1 MEFYGKNKMK
11 VLVTGSTGFI
21 GGNIVKKLIENGFE
35 VNVLIRKNSNT
46 LNINRLPVNIYYGDI
61 CEINTLIEP
70 MKGCSGLFHAAA
82 FYSFWASDPKI
93 FYQINV
99 TGTKN
104 IIETAYRQ
112 GVERIIY
119 TSSES
124 TLRTNPI
131 KNINQK
137 KVSETDSAS
146 NGRSNGSL
154 NNGINRDYN
163 SKFKRELKSSSNDK
177 SNRDFENSPNG
188 SSNSELKVSNFK
200 NLYEINNLS
209 SVSGDYKKSKVLAE
223 IEVMKMIEE
232 KMPIIIINPTTP
244 VGPGD
249 VKPTPTG
256 KIVLDYLNRKM
267 PAYVDTGLNIIDVE
281 DVAVGHIKAFQRG
294 GIGKRYILGN
304 KNLTLKQIFEIL
316 EKITK
321 IKAPKMEIP
330 LGLAKFFAY
339 MDEFISGKILKKH
352 PKIPLAAVQTAC
364 KYRFFDCS
372 SDTGELRID
381 LTPVEF
387 SFEKAARWFME
398 NGYVNYVKI

>member
-1 MEFYGKNKMK
+1 MEFYGKDKMK

-21 GGNIVKKLIENGFE
+21 GGNIVKKLIENDFE

-46 LNINRLPVNIYYGDI
+46 LNINKLPVNIFYGDI
-61 CEINTLIEP
+61 CDRNSLIEP

-82 FYSFWASDPKI
+82 FYSFWSADPKI

-99 TGTKN
+99 NGTKN
-104 IIETAYRQ
+104 IIETAYQQ
-112 GVERIIY
+112 GIEKIIY

-124 TLRTNPI
+124 TLKSKIFKDSNL
-131 KNINQK
+131 K
-137 KVSETDSAS
+137 KGSKTDSFS
-146 NGRSNGSL
+146 NYRSDGSL
-154 NNGINRDYN
+154 NCRSNNGFNNSSNNESSNGFYRDYN
-163 SKFKRELKSSSNDK
+163 SKFNGR
-177 SNRDFENSPNG
+177 FNSIT
-188 SSNSELKVSNFK
+188 NSTNFK
-200 NLYEINNLS
+200 NSYEINDLN
-209 SVSGDYKKSKVLAE
+209 SVFGDYKKSKILAE
-223 IEVMKMIEE
+223 IEVMKMIDK

-244 VGPGD
+244 IGAKD

-281 DVAVGHIKAFQRG
+281 DVATGHIKAFMKG
-294 GIGKRYILGN
+294 KIGKRYILGN

-321 IKAPKMEIP
+321 IKSPKIEIP
-330 LGLAKFFAY
+330 LGLAKLCAY
-339 MDEFISGKILKKH
+339 IDEFISGKILKKH
-352 PKIPLAAVQTAC
+352 PRIPLAAVQTAS

-372 SDTGELRID
+372 SDTAELGMK

-387 SFEKAARWFME
+387 SFEKACRWFME
-398 NGYVNYVKI
+398 NGYVNYAFT